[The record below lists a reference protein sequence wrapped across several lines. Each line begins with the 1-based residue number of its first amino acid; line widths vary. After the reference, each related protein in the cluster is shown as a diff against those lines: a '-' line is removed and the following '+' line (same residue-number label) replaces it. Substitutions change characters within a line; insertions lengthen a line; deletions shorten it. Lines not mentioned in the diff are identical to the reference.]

1 MTGYL
6 IRAPDIFKSKQEA
19 IEAVREIINGKPHPN
34 VFKLSNMAIA
44 EKLWNANLD
53 AALNHPPLP
62 VNLVEFRKE
71 QRVTEWREYFKT
83 HKRKEYDHY
92 RGDNPTR
99 LHGGIL
105 TGD

>member
-1 MTGYL
+1 MTVYL

-62 VNLVEFRKE
+62 NYLINERE
-71 QRVTEWREYFKT
+71 NQRALEWREYFKT
-83 HKRKEYDHY
+83 NKREYDFC

-99 LHGGIL
+99 RHGGIW

>member
-6 IRAPDIFKSKQEA
+6 IRAPDIFKNKQEA
-19 IEAVREIINGKPHPN
+19 IAAVREIINGKPHPN

-53 AALNHPPLP
+53 AALNHPPLHSDLI
-62 VNLVEFRKE
+62 NKREAHKAL
-71 QRVTEWREYFKT
+71 EWREYFKT
-83 HKRKEYDHY
+83 HKREYDHY

-99 LHGGIL
+99 RHGGIF